1 MNIKIWQTFHDWQVA
16 RDAICSRRYGVIE
29 TSGGRFVAIHF
40 RPWPKLLAW
49 PEIWPVGSN
58 YHVRGK
64 ADQCLLYFNQ
74 PMMHSRYL
82 ALKYLVSTFGTSSA
96 TVLAAMTMLDA
107 VAKLKRSDA
116 ILCDVANARFSD
128 RLISRMGWQSHKPQ
142 RWHRNYIKRFYGV
155 YPELRLPLPAEQA
168 IEVRSPVASMIVS

>member
-1 MNIKIWQTFHDWQVA
+1 MSKKPWQTFRDWNAALDVI
-16 RDAICSRRYGVIE
+16 RSRRYGVIE
-29 TSGGRFVAIHF
+29 TSVGQFAAIHF

-49 PEIWPVGSN
+49 PEIWPVGPT
-58 YHVRGK
+58 YHARGQ
-64 ADQCLLYFNQ
+64 ADRCLLYFNQ
-74 PMMHSRYL
+74 PLMHSRYL
-82 ALKYLVSTFGTSSA
+82 ALKYVVSTSGTSSA

-116 ILCDVANARFSD
+116 ILCDVTNARFSD

-155 YPELRLPLPAEQA
+155 YPELRLPLANC
-168 IEVRSPVASMIVS
+168 